1 MLSTLFYFKPYD
13 ARGVFQIFKTN
24 DVSYNLNN
32 LQKKYSNELKNY
44 LNSISK
50 DKRFF
55 RIYLSEK
62 VFKDINN
69 RRNLYYKKMT
79 FIHQKTLLN
88 TS

>member
-50 DKRFF
+50 DKDFSEF
-55 RIYLSEK
+55 IYEK